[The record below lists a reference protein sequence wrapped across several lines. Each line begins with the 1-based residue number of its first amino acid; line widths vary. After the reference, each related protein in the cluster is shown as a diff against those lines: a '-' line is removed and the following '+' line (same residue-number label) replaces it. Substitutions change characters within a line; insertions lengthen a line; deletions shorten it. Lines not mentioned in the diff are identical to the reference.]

1 MYREQV
7 QLLGGRRADA
17 HAGREVR
24 HVQQVRVGQQPV
36 SHWATGNPFTYPGN
50 ITEEQNAARDLAC
63 VGACRQQDA
72 AREQK

>member
-1 MYREQV
+1 
-7 QLLGGRRADA
+7 
-17 HAGREVR
+17 VR